1 MTMVT
6 VVTSKSCRP
15 PGSVPGGCTCRDCS
29 ASEVDHTAFFVPMRK
44 LIVKEA
50 KGVAPAASRGSWVQG
65 LLKCSGAGAGF
76 FLRAFWLVEHSGTEE
91 VARERR
97 GWEAPCRVSRWGR
110 GCMDFCAKLSLGYG
124 FRDFTCVYKESSLLC
139 WPLHRK
145 FREYQCGARRQT
157 GSLSR
162 MNALLEQWRGR
173 KRERESQAGSVLLTQ
188 SQMQGSIP

>member
-29 ASEVDHTAFFVPMRK
+29 ASEVDHTAFFVQMRK

-50 KGVAPAASRGSWVQG
+50 NCVAPAASRGSWVQG

-76 FLRAFWLVEHSGTEE
+76 FLIAFWLVEHSGTEE
-91 VARERR
+91 GARERR

-110 GCMDFCAKLSLGYG
+110 GCMDFCAKLSLGMASEISPVFIKNRHCSVG
-124 FRDFTCVYKESSLLC
+124 LFT
-139 WPLHRK
+139 
-145 FREYQCGARRQT
+145 A
-157 GSLSR
+157 
-162 MNALLEQWRGR
+162 N
-173 KRERESQAGSVLLTQ
+173 SVNTSVVLVAKQ
-188 SQMQGSIP
+188 DHSVE